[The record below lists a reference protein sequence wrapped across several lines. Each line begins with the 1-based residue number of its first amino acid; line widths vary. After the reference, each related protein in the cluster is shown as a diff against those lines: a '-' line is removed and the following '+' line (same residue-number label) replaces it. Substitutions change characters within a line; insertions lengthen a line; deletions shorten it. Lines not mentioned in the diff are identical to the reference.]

1 MASIS
6 EFLTAESMR
15 KLESLALRSR
25 YVSEGSQSG
34 GHKSPLKG
42 QSVEFADRREYVKGD
57 NLRHLDW
64 KVFART
70 EKYYIRQFEAE
81 TSLRVHLLIDASA
94 SMGFQYSGRFSKYEY
109 AARLAASLAY
119 LVTKQQDSVG
129 LTIYDKQVRDRLPCK
144 NGARHLRLILD
155 RLAANSAQDGTDTGL
170 ALHSMAEQLSRRGLI
185 IIMSDCFDD
194 PEGIFSAIAHFRKRM
209 NDVVLLQIV
218 DPVELDLSLSS
229 IAQFVDMETG
239 EKLELD
245 PAHARAAYKA
255 EMQGFVDG
263 IRERCGVMNVDYRLA
278 STAEAFDSFIQQ
290 YLLDRK
296 KMAL

>member
-1 MASIS
+1 
-6 EFLTAESMR
+6 
-15 KLESLALRSR
+15 
-25 YVSEGSQSG
+25 VSEGSQSG

-70 EKYYIRQFEAE
+70 EKYYVRQFEEE
-81 TSLRVHLLIDASA
+81 TSLKVHILIDASA
-94 SMGFQYSGRFSKYEY
+94 SMGFQHGGRMSKYGY

-144 NGARHLRLILD
+144 SGARHLRLILD
-155 RLAANSAQDGTDTGL
+155 RLAANSAQDETDTGL

-185 IIMSDCFDD
+185 ILMTDCFDD
-194 PEGIFSAIAHFRKRM
+194 PDGIFSAIAHFRKRM
-209 NDVVLLQIV
+209 NDVVLLQVV
-218 DPVELDLSLSS
+218 DPVELDLSLGSL
-229 IAQFVDMETG
+229 AQFVDMETG

-278 STAEAFDSFIQQ
+278 STAEGFDSFIQQ